1 MATDQ
6 GGTPDA
12 PRGCHVAAMP
22 VRQAH
27 PPRWSRSSPR
37 APLAAAGTNPHSGSA
52 RWITPCSLRVPRT
65 VRSAN
70 TPAAVPIGMATAIAS
85 RRRAQECPPA
95 VLSSRRTKVTAARD
109 PHPPGGRDRRYRAR
123 GAGRVREHGD
133 AAPFRPSGDLTAEHH
148 GCGRCCSLFV
158 LIATPCGPASRPSL
172 PAPALARSTLPATR
186 VRVRHQ
192 GRRREA
198 PAASF

>member
-1 MATDQ
+1 MHHAAATLQRCRFARPTRPAGQ
-6 GGTPDA
+6 GPRPA
-12 PRGCHVAAMP
+12 PRLL
-22 VRQAH
+22 
-27 PPRWSRSSPR
+27 PPEPTRIRDQP
-37 APLAAAGTNPHSGSA
+37 GG
-52 RWITPCSLRVPRT
+52 LRR
-65 VRSAN
+65 VRSGCRARF
-70 TPAAVPIGMATAIAS
+70 AAPHTRGGSDLGMAKAIAS

-148 GCGRCCSLFV
+148 GCHGRCCSLFV